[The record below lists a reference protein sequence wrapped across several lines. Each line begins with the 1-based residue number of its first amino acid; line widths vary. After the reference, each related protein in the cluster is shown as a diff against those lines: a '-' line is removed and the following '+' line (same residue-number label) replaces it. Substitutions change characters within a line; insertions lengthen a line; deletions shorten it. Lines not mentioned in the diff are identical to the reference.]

1 MLRLTNYYY
10 DKVNNP
16 MKQLTRCA
24 FLLTVFLTPTITV
37 FSDAGYQELNVSD
50 AFGQQQFHLKC
61 AGEGSP
67 SLLLDAG
74 SKYWSDHYVHLLTQL
89 AELTHTCLFDRPGY
103 GQSSLGKFPRT
114 SQQIADDMAS
124 VIEAAGLETPLIVA
138 GHSLGGINALSFAA
152 LHREQVAGIILIDSA
167 HPQQYQRFD
176 PALVALQK
184 FEINRFW
191 KLSALQGAELK
202 VDVEQDISPWLD
214 VGSAGVIRQGFLNGT
229 TYVSVAAEL
238 EALDKTQKFLETNF
252 TAKLEVP
259 LVVLTAKNSFDLF
272 EGVMPEPLREQSQIL
287 WMELQAELMNYGRNA
302 IQLFS
307 EGNHALEYSDPDSIL
322 NALERILQEV
332 K

>member
-1 MLRLTNYYY
+1 MRKLI
-10 DKVNNP
+10 
-16 MKQLTRCA
+16 RCA
-24 FLLTVFLTPTITV
+24 FVLTVCLSQLFTV
-37 FSDAGYQELNVSD
+37 SADVDYHELNVWD

-67 SLLLDAG
+67 SVLLDAG

-89 AELTHTCLFDRPGY
+89 AELTHTCLFDRAGY
-103 GQSSLGKFPRT
+103 GGSSLGKFPRT

-124 VIEAAGLETPLIVA
+124 VIEAADLETPLIIA

-152 LHREQVAGIILIDSA
+152 LHREQVAGVVLIDSA
-167 HPQQYQRFD
+167 HPQQYQRFNH
-176 PALVALQK
+176 ALVALQK
-184 FEINRFW
+184 SEINRFW
-191 KLSALQGAELK
+191 KLSALQGAGLIIE
-202 VDVEQDISPWLD
+202 VEQDISPWLD
-214 VGSAGVIRQGFLNGT
+214 GDSAEVIKQGFLNGT

-238 EALDKTQKFLETNF
+238 EALDQAQKFLETNF
-252 TAKLEVP
+252 TTKLEAP

-272 EGVMPEPLREQSQIL
+272 EGVMPAPLREQSQIL
-287 WMELQAELMNYGRNA
+287 WMELQAELLNYGRNA

-322 NALERILQEV
+322 NAVERILREV